1 MQWTRFSTMDVQ
13 ERVFNIIRE
22 LSGVEN
28 VNLDSSLQGEIYLD
42 SLSMVTLLIMVEDGF
57 NIVLDESDM
66 NPFDLL
72 TVNDVIALVNKYVGD
87 EDE

>member
-1 MQWTRFSTMDVQ
+1 MDVQ

-66 NPFDLL
+66 NPFDLI
-72 TVNDVIALVNKYVGD
+72 TVNDVVALVTKYIGD
-87 EDE
+87 ENE

>member
-1 MQWTRFSTMDVQ
+1 MDVQ

-28 VNLDSSLQGEIYLD
+28 ISLESSLQGEIYLD

-66 NPFDLL
+66 NPFDLI
-72 TVNDVIALVNKYVGD
+72 TVNDVVALVKKYVGN

>member
-1 MQWTRFSTMDVQ
+1 MDVQ

>member
-1 MQWTRFSTMDVQ
+1 MDVQ

-22 LSGVEN
+22 LSGAEN
-28 VNLDSSLQGEIYLD
+28 ISLESSLQGEIYLD
-42 SLSMVTLLIMVEDGF
+42 SLSMVTLLIMLEDGF

-72 TVNDVIALVNKYVGD
+72 TIKDVVTLVQKYT
-87 EDE
+87 EANNENQES

>member
-1 MQWTRFSTMDVQ
+1 MDVQ

-87 EDE
+87 KDE

>member
-1 MQWTRFSTMDVQ
+1 MDVQ
-13 ERVFNIIRE
+13 ERVFNIILE

-28 VNLDSSLQGEIYLD
+28 ISLESSIQGEIYLD
-42 SLSMVTLLIMVEDGF
+42 SLSMVTLLIMLEDGF

-72 TVNDVIALVNKYVGD
+72 TVNDVIALVKKYVGD

>member
-1 MQWTRFSTMDVQ
+1 MDVQ

-66 NPFDLL
+66 NPFDLI
-72 TVNDVIALVNKYVGD
+72 TINDVVSLVKKYVGD

>member
-1 MQWTRFSTMDVQ
+1 MDVQ

-42 SLSMVTLLIMVEDGF
+42 SLSMITLLIMVEDGF

-66 NPFDLL
+66 NPFDLI
-72 TVNDVIALVNKYVGD
+72 TVNDVVALVKKYVGD

>member
-1 MQWTRFSTMDVQ
+1 MDVQ

-22 LSGVEN
+22 LSGAEN
-28 VNLDSSLQGEIYLD
+28 ISLESSLQGEIYLD

-66 NPFDLL
+66 NPFDLI
-72 TVNDVIALVNKYVGD
+72 TVNDVVALVKKYVGD

>member
-1 MQWTRFSTMDVQ
+1 MDVQ
-13 ERVFNIIRE
+13 ERVFNIILE

-28 VNLDSSLQGEIYLD
+28 ISLESSLQGEIYLD
-42 SLSMVTLLIMVEDGF
+42 SLSMVTLLIMLEDGF

-72 TVNDVIALVNKYVGD
+72 TVNDVIALVKKYVGD

>member
-1 MQWTRFSTMDVQ
+1 MDVQ

-22 LSGVEN
+22 LSGAEN
-28 VNLDSSLQGEIYLD
+28 ISLESSLQGEIYLD

-72 TVNDVIALVNKYVGD
+72 TVSDVIALVTKYMGD
-87 EDE
+87 ENE

>member
-1 MQWTRFSTMDVQ
+1 MDVQ

-28 VNLDSSLQGEIYLD
+28 ISLESSLQGEIYLD

-72 TVNDVIALVNKYVGD
+72 TVNDVIALVKKYVGD

>member
-1 MQWTRFSTMDVQ
+1 MDVQ

-28 VNLDSSLQGEIYLD
+28 ISLESSLQGEIYLD
-42 SLSMVTLLIMVEDGF
+42 SLSMVTLLIMLEDGF

-72 TVNDVIALVNKYVGD
+72 TIKDVVTLVQKYT
-87 EDE
+87 EANNENQES

>member
-1 MQWTRFSTMDVQ
+1 MDVQ

-22 LSGVEN
+22 LSGLEN
-28 VNLDSSLQGEIYLD
+28 ISLDSSFQDEIYLD
-42 SLSMVTLLIMVEDGF
+42 SLIMVTLLIMIEDRF

-66 NPFDLL
+66 NPFDLI
-72 TVNDVIALVNKYVGD
+72 TVNDVVALVKKYVGD

>member
-1 MQWTRFSTMDVQ
+1 MDVQ

-28 VNLDSSLQGEIYLD
+28 VNLDSSLLGEIYLD

-66 NPFDLL
+66 NPFDLI
-72 TVNDVIALVNKYVGD
+72 TVNDVVALVTKYIGD
-87 EDE
+87 ENE

>member
-1 MQWTRFSTMDVQ
+1 MDVQ

-66 NPFDLL
+66 NPFEL
-72 TVNDVIALVNKYVGD
+72 TTVQSVIDMVSKYCDGD
-87 EDE
+87 KR

>member
-1 MQWTRFSTMDVQ
+1 MRWTRFSTMDVQ

-28 VNLDSSLQGEIYLD
+28 ISLESSLQGEIYLD

-87 EDE
+87 KDE

>member
-1 MQWTRFSTMDVQ
+1 MDVDK
-13 ERVFNIIRE
+13 RVFNIIHE
-22 LSGVEN
+22 LSAIEN
-28 VNLDSSLQGEIYLD
+28 ISLDSSLQEDICLD
-42 SLSMVTLLIMVEDGF
+42 SLSMITLLVMIENEF

-72 TVNDVIALVNKYVGD
+72 TVTDVVTLAEKYVGN

>member
-1 MQWTRFSTMDVQ
+1 MDVQ

-22 LSGVEN
+22 LSGAEN

-66 NPFDLL
+66 NPFDLI
-72 TVNDVIALVNKYVGD
+72 TVNDVVALVTKYIGD
-87 EDE
+87 ENE

>member
-1 MQWTRFSTMDVQ
+1 MDVQ

-57 NIVLDESDM
+57 NSVLDESDM

>member
-1 MQWTRFSTMDVQ
+1 MDVQ

-66 NPFDLL
+66 NPFDIL

>member
-1 MQWTRFSTMDVQ
+1 MDVQ

-72 TVNDVIALVNKYVGD
+72 TVNDVVALVKKYVGD